1 VSWLRHIKVGILG
14 IFVSLI
20 AIYFI
25 VVQINIERFISAL
38 RDADY
43 RFLIP
48 CMLFLVLGLFTRAIR
63 WQVLLSKQIPFK
75 RAFSIMNVA
84 YLVNGI
90 LPLRI
95 GEVARIY
102 LTTRLQNPIP
112 VMQTASTI
120 VVERLL
126 DLLAVVVMMFL
137 ALTVAPVPPSLQTAA
152 AIGAIMAIVGFFVLI
167 ILAKNRQFTER
178 IIAQLVNHITILQRA
193 KLDKLASDFFDGL
206 MPIIDLR
213 ALSQA
218 IFWTATS
225 WIVSIIAGYIL
236 MFAFFD
242 SGSWVATMLYI
253 AAAAFAIAVPAVP
266 GNIGT
271 YEASILLALSALGY
285 EQSDAAIAFAIAVHA
300 VNVFVHATTGVVGF
314 LQEGVSLSQLR
325 TGVRQ
330 IQQPSTSQT
339 QGL

>member
-236 MFAFFD
+236 MFAF
-242 SGSWVATMLYI
+242 
-253 AAAAFAIAVPAVP
+253 AIAVPAVP

-314 LQEGVSLSQLR
+314 LQEGVSLNQLR